1 MYTPHGTSEKEQ
13 SSISGSGQDGVE
25 GMEGVE
31 GVRPFEH
38 YACAVGSLVIAV
50 VLGAL
55 LYPLLVSLT
64 WSLGILAT
72 TAIVATVVLVWGLG
86 WIGLELLWEWRAG
99 RWQRP

>member
-1 MYTPHGTSEKEQ
+1 MYTPHGAGEKEQ
-13 SSISGSGQDGVE
+13 SSISGNGKDGVK
-25 GMEGVE
+25 
-31 GVRPFEH
+31 GVRPLEH
-38 YACAVGSLVIAV
+38 YACGVGSLVFAV
-50 VLGAL
+50 VLAAL

-72 TAIVATVVLVWGLG
+72 TAIVSTVVLVWGLG